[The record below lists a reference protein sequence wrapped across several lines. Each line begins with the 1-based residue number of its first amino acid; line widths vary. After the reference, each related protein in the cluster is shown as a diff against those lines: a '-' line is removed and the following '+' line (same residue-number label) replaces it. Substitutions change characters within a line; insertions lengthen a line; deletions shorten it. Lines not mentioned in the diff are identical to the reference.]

1 MGAPVVHFEVHGSE
15 FDKVKDFY
23 SKLFDWEVHEVMP
36 GYGLVHTNAGGKGI
50 DGGLGS
56 GDRAPAKVIVYVEVD
71 DPQKA
76 LDDAVALGG
85 TVVSPVMSIPGQV
98 TLAHFADP
106 DGIVIGIVAAETPPA
121 E

>member
-1 MGAPVVHFEVHGSE
+1 MGAPVVHFEVHGSDLGKLTE
-15 FDKVKDFY
+15 FY
-23 SKLFDWEVHEVMP
+23 SKLFDWEVHGVMP
-36 GYGLVHTNAGGKGI
+36 EYGLVHTNAGGKGI

-56 GDRAPAKVIVYVEVD
+56 GDRAPAKVIFYVEVE

-85 TVVSPVMSIPGQV
+85 TLVSPVMSIPGQV
-98 TLAHFADP
+98 TMAHFADP
-106 DGIVIGIVAAETPPA
+106 DGNVVGIVAAETPTA